1 MQELQALSDP
11 TNHKLEGNCTTAS
24 CLLLTSEPQRS
35 SGNFTPTCV
44 LQHQAP
50 GREVSSHLPS
60 PNPPHKA
67 RWIEKL
73 SHMDFTRCPPL
84 LFGCWLYGRVCHRD
98 SKPLK
103 TIGHSH
109 TDSLRRIGEASFLKR
124 GVVEAKAPH
133 IKRAGTIAVTPR
145 IYPLFQLV
153 QSEAWPPIMEKYL
166 GLDPGSHATF
176 KSQRH
181 QGRPHQDDLEPLPPS
196 MEAWGRIQQRQATRI
211 WPQGG
216 GKRPAQKKRSRGRG
230 RSKPN

>member
-1 MQELQALSDP
+1 MSVFDPPETVMRQMKVNLVRMAPGLSTGTRIGNPQAACQ
-11 TNHKLEGNCTTAS
+11 T
-24 CLLLTSEPQRS
+24 PQR
-35 SGNFTPTCV
+35 
-44 LQHQAP
+44 Q
-50 GREVSSHLPS
+50 R
-60 PNPPHKA
+60 PNP
-67 RWIEKL
+67 
-73 SHMDFTRCPPL
+73 C
-84 LFGCWLYGRVCHRD
+84 
-98 SKPLK
+98 
-103 TIGHSH
+103 
-109 TDSLRRIGEASFLKR
+109 
-124 GVVEAKAPH
+124 
-133 IKRAGTIAVTPR
+133 IKRAGTITVTPR

-153 QSEAWPPIMEKYL
+153 QSEAWTPIMEKYL

>member
-145 IYPLFQLV
+145 ICPLFQLV
-153 QSEAWPPIMEKYL
+153 QPEAWPSTMEKYL
-166 GLDPGSHATF
+166 GLDPGSCTTF
-176 KSQRH
+176 KPTIPGQI
-181 QGRPHQDDLEPLPPS
+181 PP
-196 MEAWGRIQQRQATRI
+196 R
-211 WPQGG
+211 
-216 GKRPAQKKRSRGRG
+216 RSRTVVAV
-230 RSKPN
+230 